1 MKPKELDREFSVC
14 KVEDYS
20 LVDLS
25 AEYSFIGKTDEEN
38 SLVCATGD
46 VRRTLL
52 SETTGGGASASKGC

>member
-25 AEYSFIGKTDEEN
+25 AEYSFIGKTAVKWAFLGTALN
-38 SLVCATGD
+38 IITLV
-46 VRRTLL
+46 VYYTLF
-52 SETTGGGASASKGC
+52 